1 MLRRMKNDNVIGETT
16 VTRLRRSGDAET
28 WLVVETSCEANGP
41 EMSGVVDEALT
52 SPQRRQGPRRRR
64 GDVDQGA
71 MSR

>member
-1 MLRRMKNDNVIGETT
+1 MLRRMKNDNVIGEVT

-52 SPQRRQGPRRRR
+52 LLNADKHLDGV
-64 GDVDQGA
+64 DVLSTKA
-71 MSR
+71 L

>member
-1 MLRRMKNDNVIGETT
+1 MLRRMKNDNVIGEVT

-52 SPQRRQGPRRRR
+52 LLSADKDLDGV
-64 GDVDQGA
+64 DVLSTKA
-71 MSR
+71 L